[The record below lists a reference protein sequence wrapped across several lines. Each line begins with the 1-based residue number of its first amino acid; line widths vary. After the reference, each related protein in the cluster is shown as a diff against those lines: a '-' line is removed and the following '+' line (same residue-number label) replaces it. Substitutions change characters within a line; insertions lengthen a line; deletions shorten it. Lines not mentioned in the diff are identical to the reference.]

1 MTFASATGVKTD
13 FKIIVKAKNKKLN
26 LDTVKAGIT
35 ASNLTDPKQTD
46 IIEVTGGNGT
56 FTIAGKNPVS
66 EDGKMDAVDGFARG
80 CTYRLP

>member
-26 LDTVKAGIT
+26 LDAVKAGIT

-46 IIEVTGGNGT
+46 IIEVTGESGT
-56 FTIAGKNPVS
+56 FTISGKNPVS
-66 EDGKMDAVDGFARG
+66 EDGKMDAVDGFAEG
-80 CTYRLP
+80 VHIGLP